1 MLMVLLVVFMIL
13 SVVMSIW
20 ALVIIFKRSILGG
33 LLTLFLG
40 LPILYYLIVG
50 WGKEEGDIRKPFFL
64 SVIFYVIAIGAG
76 FKYVSNTADE
86 FKQQFEVPASAARRA
101 PLFPE
106 PASNPSAERVR
117 VRDTTPA
124 LRPTTAPQY
133 PAQRVETVRTAREAP
148 RRQRPAQTDCVYKP
162 VMTDEDMAKCR

>member
-1 MLMVLLVVFMIL
+1 MLMVLLVVFLIL

-20 ALVIIFKRSILGG
+20 ALVIIFKRSIVGG

-40 LPILYYLIVG
+40 LPMLYYLIVG

-64 SVIFYVIAIGAG
+64 SIIFYVIAIGAG
-76 FKYVSNTADE
+76 FKYVSSTADE
-86 FKQQFEVPASAARRA
+86 FKQQFEVPAPTARRA

-106 PASNPSAERVR
+106 PAPTRAAESVR
-117 VRDTTPA
+117 VRDTPA
-124 LRPTTAPQY
+124 PRPAAAPQF
-133 PAQRVETVRTAREAP
+133 PAQRVETVRTAREEP
-148 RRQRPAQTDCVYKP
+148 RRQKPAQSDCIYKP